1 MVPQVHGHHLGRPR
15 GDRHP
20 WRRRLWQGGDG
31 QGNCSNNIQNVQNV
45 KDFNEVHH
53 CCFAVS
59 QPAKHCICSKVFEK
73 AGNTFIV

>member
-45 KDFNEVHH
+45 QNVQDVQNVQYVNEVHH
-53 CCFAVS
+53 ALL
-59 QPAKHCICSKVFEK
+59 CSV
-73 AGNTFIV
+73 ATGQALHLL